1 MLAADLGATRTSR
14 DPKRHSSH
22 GALSDDLDCR
32 VRPSPAIGTCDHGC
46 ASAQEPFSQID
57 IAAQQLAGKL
67 SSSSYRDRMEQA
79 PPARAVNVC
88 KDPEPMHRLF
98 YSPGAC
104 SLAAHIVLE
113 EIGLPYQV
121 ELVSASG
128 PREGEMTASAQWKA
142 INPKGRVPALSDVP
156 GRIGGRAGL
165 LTEVPAIL
173 FYLARLH
180 PSAGLLPREAA
191 GEARCLEWMNYLSS
205 SVHAT
210 AYGQIWRPL
219 RFVNDEDDAPAVTA
233 KGEQSVREQYEYIE
247 RLVGDGRDWAVPGSY
262 SIVDPYLFVFFR
274 WGRRIGIDMSTLC
287 PAWTRL
293 AARVV
298 ERPAVQRAMEQE
310 GIDIG

>member
-1 MLAADLGATRTSR
+1 
-14 DPKRHSSH
+14 
-22 GALSDDLDCR
+22 
-32 VRPSPAIGTCDHGC
+32 
-46 ASAQEPFSQID
+46 
-57 IAAQQLAGKL
+57 
-67 SSSSYRDRMEQA
+67 
-79 PPARAVNVC
+79 
-88 KDPEPMHRLF
+88 MHRLY

-104 SLAAHIVLE
+104 SLAAHIALE

-128 PREGEMTASAQWKA
+128 PREGEMTSTAEWKA

-156 GRIGGRAGL
+156 GRIGGRANL

-180 PSAGLLPREAA
+180 PFAGLLPTEPA

-219 RFVNDEDDAPAVTA
+219 RFVNDEKAAAAVRN
-233 KGEQSVREQYEYIE
+233 KGEACVREQYEYIE
-247 RLVGDGRDWAVPGSY
+247 NLVADGRDWSVPGSY
-262 SIVDPYLFVFFR
+262 SLVDPYLLVFFR
-274 WGRRIGIDMSTLC
+274 WGRRIGIDMASLY

-293 AARVV
+293 ITRVAA
-298 ERPAVQRAMEQE
+298 RPAVRRVMEQE
-310 GIDIG
+310 GIDMD